1 MQIILCPRC
10 RDYSFQISRII
21 ESKEKKEK
29 ILFFYSLDVKKNGN
43 YTAMEEIIK
52 SNRKTKYPSFSFLNF
67 LSDHFSPT

>member
-43 YTAMEEIIK
+43 YTAGRNYKI
-52 SNRKTKYPSFSFLNF
+52 
-67 LSDHFSPT
+67 